1 MHPSQSPKRRVV
13 KKMKTKTALLT
24 LVLVSLAFASQVSF
38 ADPSQKVCKVE
49 RQEQYRDKPL
59 LLEDLRTHLSE
70 QGCEKGDLLELEWSD
85 SGIIYACDFEKPMV
99 RVANHTLACTY
110 LGTLRERKN

>member
-13 KKMKTKTALLT
+13 KKMKTALLT

-49 RQEQYRDKPL
+49 YISQSSDNPL
-59 LLEDLRTHLSE
+59 SLEVLAKALSE
-70 QGCEKGDLLELEWSD
+70 QGCEKGDLLQLHWADNS
-85 SGIIYACDFEKPMV
+85 IIHACDFEKPMV
-99 RVANHTLACTY
+99 RVANKTLACTY
-110 LGTLRERKN
+110 LGTIRERKN